1 MLHKNLKPEELQRF
15 MRKNRV
21 KEAFI
26 VDGMTFRDKKN
37 AENHCGRKNIDPA
50 TIVSV
55 SKEDGK
61 SEGQKVGKAKSDKEK
76 ADKEVQN

>member
-1 MLHKNLKPEELQRF
+1 MLHKNLKPEQLQRF

-21 KEAFI
+21 KEAFV

-37 AENHCGRKNIDPA
+37 AENHCGRNKIDPA

-55 SKEDGK
+55 AYDG
-61 SEGQKVGKAKSDKEK
+61 SEKPKVEK
-76 ADKEVQN
+76 KKTDKEVQN